1 MEMLLLFNLGFAGM
15 MCGVFWTVQLAVY
28 PLFRDIPPPA
38 FVAYHER
45 YTRWI
50 SVLVVPVM
58 LLEAGF
64 ALWLAWLALPGWS
77 EHKIIFLSLIL
88 LAIVWGSTFFLQ
100 VPQHQRLAEGFD
112 RQTHFLLVRTNWL
125 RTSAASLRV
134 ALLILA
140 ISLEH

>member
-1 MEMLLLFNLGFAGM
+1 MQMLLLFNLGIAGM

-28 PLFRDIPPPA
+28 PLFRDIPPSA

-50 SVLVVPVM
+50 SVLVIPLM
-58 LLEAGF
+58 LLEAGAAF
-64 ALWLAWLALPGWS
+64 WLGWLVLPGLV
-77 EHKIIFLSLIL
+77 EHKIILLTLLL
-88 LAIVWGSTFFLQ
+88 LALIWASTFFLQ

-125 RTSAASLRV
+125 RTSASSLRV

-140 ISLEH
+140 ISLEC